1 MKQMKRTGALILT
14 AGILLGAM
22 PVLPV
27 SAEDTADP
35 AEEAVT
41 MDATVTL
48 SETSASAEGK
58 NVKIDGTKITVSASG
73 NYEFSGKLTDGQII
87 VNVEDTTLD
96 SGTVKLFFN
105 GVDITGKTAA
115 PVYVINA
122 KKTSI
127 NLMDDS
133 VNYLYDGENYT
144 ADTTAVIY
152 AKDDLTI
159 KSGGTAGNGK
169 LEIVA
174 AYQQGIHCSNDLKI
188 TGGDIDVKAESA
200 DAVRGKDSVEI
211 KGGKLDVKA
220 GGDGVKSTKGY
231 VSISGGDTE
240 IKAGNDAVQGETDV
254 TDSKSGTVTK
264 GVSIS
269 GGSLK
274 ANGDRGLT
282 NAGGEVEI
290 TGGLVFATATKPV
303 PKEGQTEVKDN
314 SFKISAAST
323 QPVLLFNT
331 SVKEAKDQRIEL
343 MNAGTDTAVFSKN
356 AKKAFDYVLISS
368 PDLKVGSKYELYIGG
383 AKTTAGEITIAEGFT
398 TLTDV
403 VSTAVIDIPDVD
415 PLDINADGSVDVSD
429 AVILARFLAEDKTV
443 KLVDGALSRIDTN
456 NDGKNSGEDVV
467 VILRH
472 IARLD

>member
-1 MKQMKRTGALILT
+1 MKQMKKIGSLILST
-14 AGILLGAM
+14 VILLSAM
-22 PVLPV
+22 PMLPV
-27 SAEDTADP
+27 FAEDSDDP
-35 AEEAVT
+35 AGEAET
-41 MDATVTL
+41 MDAKITL
-48 SETSASAEGK
+48 SETSATADGK

-73 NYEFSGKLTDGQII
+73 NYEFSGKLTDGQIV

-96 SGTVKLFFN
+96 AGTVKLFFN
-105 GVDITGKTAA
+105 GVDITGVSDAA
-115 PVYVINA
+115 VYVVNA

-127 NLMDDS
+127 NIMD
-133 VNYLYDGENYT
+133 NTENFLYDGQNYPE
-144 ADTTAVIY
+144 DTTAVIY

-169 LEIVA
+169 LNIVA
-174 AYQQGIHCSNDLKI
+174 KFQQGIHCSNDLKI
-188 TGGDIDVKAESA
+188 TGGDIDVKTEAA
-200 DAVRGKDSVEI
+200 DGVRGKTSVEI
-211 KGGKLDVKA
+211 KGGKLDVNA

-231 VSISGGDTE
+231 VVISGGDTE
-240 IKAGNDAVQGETDV
+240 IKASNDAVQGEKDV
-254 TDSKSGTVTK
+254 TDKDGTVHK
-264 GVSIS
+264 GVLIS

-290 TGGLVFATATKPV
+290 TGGTVVATAVKPV
-303 PKEGQTEVKDN
+303 PKDGQTETKDN
-314 SFKISAAST
+314 TFKISSAST

-331 SVKEAKDQRIEL
+331 KEQQVKDQRVEL
-343 MNAGTDTAVFSKN
+343 KNAGTDTAVVS
-356 AKKAFDYVLISS
+356 KKANRKFDYALISS
-368 PDLKVGSKYELYIGG
+368 PDLTVGSKYELYIGG
-383 AKTTAGEITIAEGFT
+383 TKTEAGEITIGEGIT

-403 VSTAVIDIPDVD
+403 VSTAAVEEPEID

-456 NDGKNSGEDVV
+456 NDGKNTADDII